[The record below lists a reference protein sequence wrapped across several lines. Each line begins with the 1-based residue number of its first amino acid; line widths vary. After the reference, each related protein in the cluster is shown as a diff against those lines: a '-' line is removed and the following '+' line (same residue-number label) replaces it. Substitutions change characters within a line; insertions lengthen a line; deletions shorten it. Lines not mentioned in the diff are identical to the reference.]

1 MRFPF
6 TFMGLLSIGLG
17 AWIAGYGVLHPTHD
31 PVTAGLELAPSLGL
45 VAFGGWL
52 LYRRVTRGRAA

>member
-17 AWIAGYGVLHPTHD
+17 AWIVGYGALHPTDD
-31 PVTAGLELAPSLGL
+31 PVSTALELVPALGL
-45 VAFGGWL
+45 IAFGGWL
-52 LYRRVTRGRAA
+52 LYRRVTRGKAA